1 MVKRELRE
9 KMFAL
14 IEAWQ
19 TSGLSQKDYL
29 LQVGIKQAKFQY
41 WLKQYREQS
50 QSSPLGSFVEIQP
63 SYSNPIIIRFP
74 DGLEISLPAQT
85 SVRTIKELIN
95 Y

>member
-29 LQVGIKQAKFQY
+29 VQVGIKQAKFQY
-41 WLKQYREQS
+41 WLKQYREQHS
-50 QSSPLGSFVEIQP
+50 TLDSFVEIQP

-74 DGLEISLPAQT
+74 DGLEISLPEQT
-85 SVRTIKELIN
+85 SVRIIKELIN